1 VVPSF
6 TNSGS
11 IGTSLSQFSE
21 KLHKTV
27 ESPEKHCY
35 WKELVLFLVDAGDTT
50 EGVAADSR
58 WNMAIEKVVILDDE
72 PIVRRSLEL
81 QLTRKKLAVSVCTT
95 IAEVEQ
101 VLAREA
107 FDLMFVDVRLPDGDG
122 TDLLARLSSKADKP
136 MIVMMTGYGTVE
148 SAVSCIRAG
157 AFDYII
163 KPFSSGQID
172 VILDKAENFSQAV
185 KVSQALAQQTS
196 DQTPLVGDSEAV
208 RQLRQ
213 MIQKVAPTEATV
225 LISGENG
232 TGKELVAT
240 EIFRASSRSGS
251 PFIKVNCAAISETLI
266 ESEFFGHEKGAFTG
280 ATEKREGR
288 FELANRGT
296 ILLDEISEVSLKLQA
311 KLLRVLQE
319 REFERVGGG
328 RPIQVNV
335 RVLATTNRHLEKMV
349 ERQEFRQD
357 LFYRLNV
364 FPIVVP
370 PLRARKSDIRALAET
385 FLTRISQRTGIPS
398 PPLAP
403 QGLAI
408 LEHYEWPG
416 NVREL
421 QNVLER
427 AVILSEPGEP
437 ISLKVLGPMFPETL
451 ERYGDEIETASSS
464 LSFPDEIVPLEKVER
479 EYILYALKK
488 ANGNRTHTAQLLGIS
503 VRTLRNKLHE
513 FFGTENGQSAE

>member
-1 VVPSF
+1 
-6 TNSGS
+6 
-11 IGTSLSQFSE
+11 
-21 KLHKTV
+21 
-27 ESPEKHCY
+27 
-35 WKELVLFLVDAGDTT
+35 
-50 EGVAADSR
+50 
-58 WNMAIEKVVILDDE
+58 MAIEKVVILDDE

-81 QLTRKKLAVSVCTT
+81 QLTRKKLTVSACTT
-95 IAEVEQ
+95 IAEAEQ
-101 VLAREA
+101 VLAKES

-122 TDLLARLSSKADKP
+122 TDLLARVSNRADKP

-172 VILDKAENFSQAV
+172 VILDKAENFAQAV
-185 KVSQALAQQTS
+185 KVSQVMAQQTS
-196 DQTPLVGDSEAV
+196 DQTPLIGDSEPI

-232 TGKELVAT
+232 TGKEMVAT
-240 EIFRASSRSGS
+240 EIFRASGRSAA

-319 REFERVGGG
+319 REFERVGGS
-328 RPIQVNV
+328 RPIPVNV
-335 RVLATTNRHLEKMV
+335 RVLATTNRHLEKLV
-349 ERQEFRQD
+349 KQNEFRQD

-370 PLRARKSDIRALAET
+370 PLRSRKEDIHALAEA
-385 FLTRISQRTGIPS
+385 FLKRITQRTGIAS
-398 PPLAP
+398 PRLTPETLAV
-403 QGLAI
+403 
-408 LEHYEWPG
+408 LERYDWPG

-421 QNVLER
+421 QNVIER
-427 AVILSEPGEP
+427 AVILSEPNEP
-437 ISLKVLGPMFPETL
+437 ISPTILGPMFPQTL
-451 ERYGDEIETASSS
+451 KHTRSEIEPSPSTPN
-464 LSFPDEIVPLEKVER
+464 FPDQVVPLETVEK

-488 ANGNRTHTAQLLGIS
+488 ANGNRTHTAQMLGIS
-503 VRTLRNKLHE
+503 IRTLRNKLHE
-513 FFGTENGQSAE
+513 ISEQNGAPED

>member
-1 VVPSF
+1 
-6 TNSGS
+6 
-11 IGTSLSQFSE
+11 
-21 KLHKTV
+21 
-27 ESPEKHCY
+27 
-35 WKELVLFLVDAGDTT
+35 
-50 EGVAADSR
+50 
-58 WNMAIEKVVILDDE
+58 MAIEKVVILDDE

-81 QLTRKKLAVSVCTT
+81 QLTRKKLAVTVCTT

-101 VLAREA
+101 ALTKES

-122 TDLLARLSSKADKP
+122 TDLLARVSNRADKP

-148 SAVSCIRAG
+148 SAVSCIRNG

-172 VILDKAENFSQAV
+172 VILDKAENFAQAV
-185 KVSQALAQQTS
+185 KVSQVLARQTS
-196 DQTPLVGDSEAV
+196 DQMPLIGDSEPV
-208 RQLRQ
+208 RLLRQ

-232 TGKELVAT
+232 TGKEMVAT
-240 EIFRASSRSGS
+240 EIFRASGRAAA

-266 ESEFFGHEKGAFTG
+266 ESEFFGHEKGSFTG

-319 REFERVGGG
+319 REFERVGGS
-328 RPIQVNV
+328 RPIPVNV
-335 RVLATTNRHLEKMV
+335 RVLATTNRHLEKLV
-349 ERQEFRQD
+349 KQNEFRQD

-370 PLRARKSDIRALAET
+370 PLRSRKEDIRALAQA
-385 FLTRISQRTGIPS
+385 FLKRITQRTGIAS
-398 PPLAP
+398 PMLTEEAL
-403 QGLAI
+403 GI
-408 LEHYEWPG
+408 LEHYDWPG

-421 QNVLER
+421 QNVIER
-427 AVILSEPGEP
+427 AVILSEPNEP
-437 ISLKVLGPMFPETL
+437 ISQAILGPMFPQTAKQM
-451 ERYGDEIETASSS
+451 RTEIESSS
-464 LSFPDEIVPLEKVER
+464 STPAFPNEIVPLETVEK

-488 ANGNRTHTAQLLGIS
+488 ANGNRTHTAQMLGIS
-503 VRTLRNKLHE
+503 IRTLRNKLHE
-513 FFGTENGQSAE
+513 ISDGNSAPEE

>member
-1 VVPSF
+1 
-6 TNSGS
+6 
-11 IGTSLSQFSE
+11 
-21 KLHKTV
+21 
-27 ESPEKHCY
+27 
-35 WKELVLFLVDAGDTT
+35 
-50 EGVAADSR
+50 
-58 WNMAIEKVVILDDE
+58 MAIEKVVILDDE

-81 QLTRKKLAVSVCTT
+81 QLTRKKLTVSVCTT
-95 IAEVEQ
+95 IAQVEQ
-101 VLAREA
+101 LLAKEA

-122 TDLLARLSSKADKP
+122 TDLLARLSGRPDRP

-172 VILDKAENFSQAV
+172 VILDKADNFAQAV
-185 KVSQALAQQTS
+185 KVSQVLAHQTS
-196 DQTPLVGDSEAV
+196 DQAPLIGDSEPV

-240 EIFRASSRSGS
+240 EIFRASGRSAS

-319 REFERVGGG
+319 REFERVGGS

-335 RVLATTNRHLEKMV
+335 RVLATTNRHLEKQV
-349 ERQEFRQD
+349 EQQEFRQD

-370 PLRARKSDIRALAET
+370 PLRTRKADIRALAEA
-385 FLTRISQRTGIPS
+385 FLTRISQRTGIA
-398 PPLAP
+398 PPTLASEA
-403 QGLAI
+403 LA
-408 LEHYEWPG
+408 LFERYDWPG

-427 AVILSEPGEP
+427 AVILSEPNEP

-451 ERYGDEIETASSS
+451 EQIRGEIGSASSS
-464 LSFPDEIVPLEKVER
+464 LNFPDPIVPLETVEK

-503 VRTLRNKLHE
+503 IRTLRNKLHE
-513 FFGTENGQSAE
+513 FLEPDNGQTLD

>member
-1 VVPSF
+1 
-6 TNSGS
+6 
-11 IGTSLSQFSE
+11 
-21 KLHKTV
+21 
-27 ESPEKHCY
+27 
-35 WKELVLFLVDAGDTT
+35 
-50 EGVAADSR
+50 
-58 WNMAIEKVVILDDE
+58 MAIEKVVILDDE
-72 PIVRRSLEL
+72 PIIRRSLEL
-81 QLTRKKLAVSVCTT
+81 QLTRKKFAVSLCTT

-101 VLAREA
+101 LLAKEA

-122 TDLLARLSSKADKP
+122 TDLLARLSNRPDRP

-148 SAVSCIRAG
+148 SAVTCIRAG

-172 VILDKAENFSQAV
+172 VILDKAENFAQAV
-185 KVSQALAQQTS
+185 KVSQALARQTS
-196 DQTPLVGDSEAV
+196 DQTPLIGDSEPI

-240 EIFRASSRSGS
+240 EIFRASSRSAA

-319 REFERVGGG
+319 REFERVGGS
-328 RPIQVNV
+328 RPIAVNV
-335 RVLATTNRHLEKMV
+335 RVLATTNRHLDKLV
-349 ERQEFRQD
+349 KQHEFRQD

-370 PLRARKSDIRALAET
+370 PLRLRKDDIRALAEA
-385 FLTRISQRTGIPS
+385 FLKRITQRTGIP
-398 PPLAP
+398 PPTLTSEALAVF
-403 QGLAI
+403 
-408 LEHYEWPG
+408 ESYDWPG

-421 QNVLER
+421 QNVVER
-427 AVILSEPGEP
+427 AVILSEPSEP
-437 ISLKVLGPMFPETL
+437 ISPTMLGPMFPQTLKQARSETKP
-451 ERYGDEIETASSS
+451 EPSS
-464 LSFPDEIVPLEKVER
+464 LGFPDQVVPLETVEK
-479 EYILYALKK
+479 EYILYALRK
-488 ANGNRTHTAQLLGIS
+488 ANGNRTHTAQMLGIS
-503 VRTLRNKLHE
+503 IRTLRNKLHE
-513 FFGTENGQSAE
+513 ILEHDGGSD

>member
-1 VVPSF
+1 
-6 TNSGS
+6 
-11 IGTSLSQFSE
+11 
-21 KLHKTV
+21 
-27 ESPEKHCY
+27 
-35 WKELVLFLVDAGDTT
+35 
-50 EGVAADSR
+50 
-58 WNMAIEKVVILDDE
+58 MAIEKVVILDDE
-72 PIVRRSLEL
+72 PIIRRSLEL
-81 QLTRKKLAVSVCTT
+81 QLTRKKLAVSLCTT

-101 VLAREA
+101 LLAKEA

-122 TDLLARLSSKADKP
+122 TDLLARLGNRSDKP

-148 SAVSCIRAG
+148 AAVSCIRSG

-172 VILDKAENFSQAV
+172 VILDKAENFAQAV
-185 KVSQALAQQTS
+185 KVSQVLARQTS
-196 DQTPLVGDSEAV
+196 DQSPLIGDSEPI
-208 RQLRQ
+208 RLLRQ

-240 EIFRASSRSGS
+240 EIFRASGRASS

-335 RVLATTNRHLEKMV
+335 RVLATTNRHLEKTV
-349 ERQEFRQD
+349 KQKEFRQD

-370 PLRARKSDIRALAET
+370 PLRTRKADIRALSEA
-385 FLTRISQRTGIPS
+385 FLIRITQRTGIAS
-398 PPLAP
+398 PTLTPET
-403 QGLAI
+403 LAI
-408 LEHYEWPG
+408 FEAYDWPG

-421 QNVLER
+421 QNVIER
-427 AVILSEPGEP
+427 AVILSEPNEP
-437 ISLKVLGPMFPETL
+437 ISPAVLGPMFPQMAKQM
-451 ERYGDEIETASSS
+451 RSEIEPAPSTPT
-464 LSFPDEIVPLEKVER
+464 FPNEVVPLETVEK

-488 ANGNRTHTAQLLGIS
+488 ANGNRTHTAQMLGIS
-503 VRTLRNKLHE
+503 IRTLRNKLHE
-513 FFGTENGQSAE
+513 ISAGNGGPED